1 MKQKNDVIFQTI
13 VYVLTVLICL
23 ITLYP
28 LVYVISVKMADQ
40 NDQPFCALKHPG
52 VQ

>member
-28 LVYVISVKMADQ
+28 LVYVISAS
-40 NDQPFCALKHPG
+40 F
-52 VQ
+52 